1 MSAERDTLDD
11 LLNGADDT
19 GLRLSPR
26 QRELIVL
33 IARGASNKQI
43 ARSLK
48 ITEGTVKQHLS
59 TLYKKFGVRSRT
71 QAIVRATE
79 LFGLRAGHA
88 DPLPASETSA
98 REDFS
103 WRTIA
108 ATAFVVHETKIASV
122 PEHTRTELGLRVL
135 HQHLRRLAEAL
146 DGQLFVG
153 PAGEWLVAFG
163 APQGH
168 LDDAARALHVG
179 RAIASWLPSE
189 PSLKIAIGAAAAPS
203 PVGTHDEPVYRS
215 PVYEEALQLA
225 RRAPVSTVWC
235 SDQICQLGGLLFT
248 HQPIGKASSGKST
261 KRSARA
267 LMLGAVNAATYTA
280 RNTLP
285 FMEEVFTRART
296 GRAEWIAVAGWPP
309 SASLQLLDA
318 ISLHCEADGWLTHRL
333 RLANDRDP
341 AAFGTNLYRQ
351 LRLVS
356 PLRERDDGNERYVL
370 SQTEIE
376 RAVARI
382 KTLCVR
388 SPTALVLYGPT
399 GLESMLRALGEAN
412 LKELETLPLIVVVAE
427 GASDSSPHVTARLLG
442 NRPLDPQQ
450 SIKRYRLPLA
460 RSVTESRDLRHDLTG
475 MISVLSP
482 AARQAIRLFIIHDKR
497 SMVTG
502 SKVGA
507 MHLARELVASGLF
520 VRDGETLICR
530 DAVTYEALKTLF
542 KRDAST

>member
-1 MSAERDTLDD
+1 MNAERDTLDD
-11 LLNGADDT
+11 LLSGADNT

-59 TLYKKFGVRSRT
+59 SLYKKLGVKSRT

-88 DPLPASETSA
+88 DPLPASETSTQ
-98 REDFS
+98 EEFS
-103 WRTIA
+103 RRTIA
-108 ATAFVVHETKIASV
+108 AIAFVVHEPKTPSA
-122 PEHTRTELGLRVL
+122 PEHTRTELGLRAL

-179 RAIASWLPSE
+179 RSIASWLPSE

-203 PVGTHDEPVYRS
+203 LVGSHDEPVYRS

-225 RRAPVSTVWC
+225 RVAPVNTVWC
-235 SDQICQLGGLLFT
+235 SDQICRLGGLLFT
-248 HQPIGKASSGKST
+248 HQAIGKASSGKST

-267 LMLGAVNAATYTA
+267 LLPSAVNAAAYSA

-285 FMEEVFTRART
+285 FMGEVLTRART

-318 ISLHCEADGWLTHRL
+318 ISLHCEADGWLTCRL

-341 AAFGTNLYRQ
+341 AAFGTHLHRQ

-356 PLRERDDGNERYVL
+356 RLRERKEGNERYIS

-376 RAVARI
+376 RAVVGI
-382 KTLCVR
+382 KALCMR
-388 SPTALVLYGPT
+388 APTALVLYGPT
-399 GLESMLRALGEAN
+399 GLESMLRALGESG
-412 LKELETLPLIVVVAE
+412 LKELETLPLVIVVAE
-427 GASDSSPHVTARLLG
+427 GPSESAPHVTARLLG
-442 NRPLDPQQ
+442 NRPLDPQGA
-450 SIKRYRLPLA
+450 KRYRLPLA
-460 RSVTESRDLRHDLTG
+460 AGAPSRDLRRDLAG

-482 AARQAIRLFIIHDKR
+482 AARQAVRLFVVHDKS

-502 SKVGA
+502 AKVA
-507 MHLARELVASGLF
+507 AQNLARELVASGLF
-520 VRDGETLICR
+520 VRNGETLVCR
-530 DAVTYEALKTLF
+530 DTATLAALQTFF
-542 KRDAST
+542 KPDASA